1 MNTNTKSEVQS
12 LILILMMAD
21 RLRIDTGAVN
31 GNGYGNGRLRRMWV
45 TWW

>member
-21 RLRIDTGAVN
+21 GLRIDTGAVN
-31 GNGYGNGRLRRMWV
+31 GNGNGRLRRMWG
-45 TWW
+45 W